1 MVEGLL
7 AFPLVKEH
15 ANTFIMIKQK
25 WPEEIFLRQKK
36 MILEVK
42 EEGENMRVG
51 RSIEKHSSSTTVG
64 GVIDLQQNA
73 QMPSPLDHLKQL
85 SEERLYH

>member
-1 MVEGLL
+1 
-7 AFPLVKEH
+7 
-15 ANTFIMIKQK
+15 
-25 WPEEIFLRQKK
+25 

-51 RSIEKHSSSTTVG
+51 RSIEKHSSSTTVV